1 MKRLS
6 IYLLMMLSLIGSQA
20 FAVEI
25 QPLNNPSLHNPYPK
39 TSAVQRDWPELMPE
53 QGINSKHWDE
63 QHMAAEHQRWPQEP
77 VPHFSGRIEGWR

>member
-20 FAVEI
+20 LAVEI
-25 QPLNNPSLHNPYPK
+25 SPVTNPSLHNPYPK
-39 TSAVQRDWPELMPE
+39 ISAVQQQWPEMTPE
-53 QGINSKHWDE
+53 QGINRKYWDE
-63 QHMAAEHQRWPQEP
+63 QQMAAEQQRWPQEP